1 MTAPQ
6 TQRQLC
12 RGYRTSAMPLLD
24 SCERYFGTR
33 DLYTV
38 LSVGSDASDADL
50 RRAYRRQALL
60 VHPDRAEAAYRQPA
74 TASFQV
80 LGKVHVILS
89 NKQQRALYDEQGIV
103 NERCDPIKQ
112 VKDWDQYFRHLFKKV
127 NVVDIK
133 SLEEAYRDSEEERD
147 DLQQAYLDF
156 EGDMDRILEVML
168 CARNEDEPRFRKY
181 LEMSVGAGDLPDY
194 PAFSSQGKRKRE
206 SQKGKIHYTKDFEN
220 FEHQSVIK
228 FLVNEGV
235 DTQTIYERMFA
246 VYCERCPNYNTV
258 EKWASDCKHGYE
270 SVEDGSHTQLEEDQ
284 GPSLKHQKKHQ
295 RSRDLILEE
304 QEGKSSGKTKRKTG
318 KARV

>member
-1 MTAPQ
+1 
-6 TQRQLC
+6 
-12 RGYRTSAMPLLD
+12 MPLMD

-50 RRAYRRQALL
+50 LRAYRRQALL

-80 LGKVHVILS
+80 LGKVHAILS
-89 NKQQRALYDEQGIV
+89 NRQQREIYDEQGIV

-127 NVVDIK
+127 NVIDIQ

-168 CARNEDEPRFRKY
+168 CARIEDEPRFRKY
-181 LEMSVGAGDLPDY
+181 LEISVRAGDLPDY
-194 PAFSSQGKRKRE
+194 PAFSSQSKQKRE
-206 SQKGKIHYTKDFEN
+206 SQKGKVHNTKDFEN

-235 DTQTIYERMFA
+235 DTPTIYERMFA
-246 VYCERCPNYNTV
+246 VYGERCPNYNTV

-270 SVEDGSHTQLEEDQ
+270 SVEDGTHTQQEEDQ
-284 GPSLKHQKKHQ
+284 GPSLFREVSQEAEESALHEVGLD
-295 RSRDLILEE
+295 RTGNSLTALI
-304 QEGKSSGKTKRKTG
+304 K
-318 KARV
+318 V